1 MSELTSLLKPNNQEE
16 EKNPIRPRLW
26 HPRIQLSDHEALIIK
41 RIKRAKLFT
50 FLRLNRLFIFNDEFQ
65 EELATIFKDSTV
77 GNSPVPPAQIALAI
91 ILQAYLGISDDEVI
105 EEMLMDQRWQLVL
118 DCLNC
123 ETPPFSKPTLI
134 RFRNRLIKKELD
146 QRLIDRT
153 VEIAK
158 QKGGFGSCELKA
170 ALDSSPLWGAGKVED
185 TYNLLGHALRKA
197 VSVIAAGQGREPAE
211 IAELAGA
218 PILNSSS
225 LKTALYLNWDD
236 PGERQN
242 ALLILLNSLGSVE

>member
-1 MSELTSLLKPNNQEE
+1 M
-16 EKNPIRPRLW
+16 RPPLW
-26 HPRIQLSDHEALIIK
+26 HPPIELSDPESLIIK

-50 FLRLNRLFIFNDEFQ
+50 FLRLNRSLIFNNEFQ

-77 GNSPVPPAQIALAI
+77 GHSPVPPAQLALAI

-105 EEMLMDQRWQLVL
+105 EEMMMDQRWQLVL

-123 ETPPFSKPTLI
+123 ETPPFSKATLV
-134 RFRNRLIKKELD
+134 RFRKGLIKKELD

-158 QKGGFGSCELKA
+158 QKGGFGSSQLKA

-185 TYNLLGHALRKA
+185 I
-197 VSVIAAGQGREPAE
+197 VISNKYETLDCTISTNNFIKRCARRR
-211 IAELAGA
+211 IHF
-218 PILNSSS
+218 SS
-225 LKTALYLNWDD
+225 L
-236 PGERQN
+236 
-242 ALLILLNSLGSVE
+242 